1 MRSKTTYSTEKVT
14 IEQLVW
20 SLTVHH
26 ICLSCFWYKIRM
38 QLRLLFFCE
47 MGKVTKTKVNKN
59 INANFC
65 PLKIYLLRSTSLVST
80 SFCPYSCSSVYP
92 QAGCTALQPVCLT
105 AFPLVSAEKPC
116 AVHWRGTAQKLLHW
130 AAGAERTFWHC
141 SISGADWWLQVSRPQ
156 TAPSPLLQPSLSPL
170 LPSLIS
176 LSLYNLSPL
185 YPWLASIPLWL
196 TGDPHLQQTY
206 RAWQEPN
213 HHHYVMVCA
222 WYSITKAF

>member
-1 MRSKTTYSTEKVT
+1 MRSKTTHSTEKVT
-14 IEQLVW
+14 IEQLVY
-20 SLTVHH
+20 
-26 ICLSCFWYKIRM
+26 LSCFWYKVRM
-38 QLRLLFFCE
+38 QRWLFFFCK

-59 INANFC
+59 INANLY
-65 PLKIYLLRSTSLVST
+65 PLKVYLLRSTSLLST
-80 SFCPYSCSSVYP
+80 SFFPYSSLSTLSLR
-92 QAGCTALQPVCLT
+92 AGCTAPRPVCLT

-156 TAPSPLLQPSLSPL
+156 TAPSPLPQPSLLPL

-185 YPWLASIPLWL
+185 HPWLASIPLWL